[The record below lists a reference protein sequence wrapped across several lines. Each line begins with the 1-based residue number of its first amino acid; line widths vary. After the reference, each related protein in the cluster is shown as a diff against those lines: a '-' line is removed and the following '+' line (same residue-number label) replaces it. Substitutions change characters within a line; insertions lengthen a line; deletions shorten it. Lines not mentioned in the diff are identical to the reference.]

1 MNSNVKQ
8 STTVNLFHK
17 IFSNE
22 TLGFLALLTLSM
34 AFIPNIF
41 NLSIYH
47 HQLLDYLEF
56 VIIIIFFLEYS
67 ISFITSDN
75 PKAFLMNPWRILDAL
90 IILFGLLS
98 MTPIVND
105 MFRNTPALRLFR
117 FFRLALFGTKSSAV
131 IVANPKSTN
140 TDNSIHDQPMETLSL
155 KYEQKAQFYKI
166 SFATALED
174 ILSPKD
180 TLIMISNPE
189 KNVLQQIAASL
200 KVSEIMLRTRFYT
213 SHFPRIERMENYTT
227 LFLWYPIIQDNDASS
242 VPTIVRIGVLFIG
255 SNNNLVI
262 LTQAKTELPSSIAAK
277 INDKD
282 SRQIAFKST
291 LALLKNLNHNYIQ
304 INDQLETALFRIESQ
319 HHNLNDKTFLRLT
332 FKLRGELTRVRSNLK
347 HLGNALKHLAEKP
360 VAIKAFPAEP
370 RLEFSS
376 LAEDAE
382 SLHDS
387 IDQLLSTL
395 SALVDFRLN
404 VSSFQ
409 LNKVMRLLALLT
421 ALALI
426 PTVTGGLL
434 GMNLT
439 ESPWSISLSQVSFAI
454 AAGMTL
460 CLYLFA
466 VKGWLK

>member
-1 MNSNVKQ
+1 M
-8 STTVNLFHK
+8 
-17 IFSNE
+17 
-22 TLGFLALLTLSM
+22 
-34 AFIPNIF
+34 
-41 NLSIYH
+41 
-47 HQLLDYLEF
+47 
-56 VIIIIFFLEYS
+56 
-67 ISFITSDN
+67 
-75 PKAFLMNPWRILDAL
+75 
-90 IILFGLLS
+90 
-98 MTPIVND
+98 
-105 MFRNTPALRLFR
+105 
-117 FFRLALFGTKSSAV
+117 
-131 IVANPKSTN
+131 
-140 TDNSIHDQPMETLSL
+140 
-155 KYEQKAQFYKI
+155 
-166 SFATALED
+166 
-174 ILSPKD
+174 
-180 TLIMISNPE
+180 
-189 KNVLQQIAASL
+189 
-200 KVSEIMLRTRFYT
+200 
-213 SHFPRIERMENYTT
+213 
-227 LFLWYPIIQDNDASS
+227 
-242 VPTIVRIGVLFIG
+242 
-255 SNNNLVI
+255 
-262 LTQAKTELPSSIAAK
+262 
-277 INDKD
+277 
-282 SRQIAFKST
+282 
-291 LALLKNLNHNYIQ
+291 
-304 INDQLETALFRIESQ
+304 
-319 HHNLNDKTFLRLT
+319 
-332 FKLRGELTRVRSNLK
+332 RSNLK